1 MLIIIHYYYVHLKSF
16 FEQKVVVSKNLIQLK
31 DLVLAVNYIA
41 VSIRSSDDDSHCIR
55 IWTLY
60 MLYDI
65 VVFSRHGQ

>member
-1 MLIIIHYYYVHLKSF
+1 
-16 FEQKVVVSKNLIQLK
+16 VVVSKNLIQLK